1 MNIGEETCCLVSII
15 LAWVPWRMDML
26 YIWEDNRRNGF
37 EQVPKAGIVGSGHE
51 RVYMLASPN
60 KRHLTAFAFP
70 PASTVSPAN

>member
-1 MNIGEETCCLVSII
+1 
-15 LAWVPWRMDML
+15 ML